1 MNITIVLSYGE
12 RVRWERYNHI
22 EESLRYWRTSSGYE
36 VDAIIGEGR
45 IAIEIKSTDEVKSRH
60 THGLKAFGE
69 EYPEAR
75 LIVVSLDK
83 YKRKINDVE
92 VFPALE
98 FLENLWKGMI
108 V

>member
-1 MNITIVLSYGE
+1 MLSYGE

-22 EESLRYWRTSSGYE
+22 EESLRYWRTSSSYE

-60 THGLKAFGE
+60 THGLKA
-69 EYPEAR
+69 R

-83 YKRKINDVE
+83 HKRKINDVE
-92 VFPALE
+92 VFPELE